1 MDKEACD
8 AIEGVTI
15 KSGEENGRGG
25 FSIEPNVNTGGG
37 CSSCTSCG

>member
-8 AIEGVTI
+8 AVEGVTI
-15 KSGEENGRGG
+15 TSGEENGKGG
-25 FSIEPNVNTGGG
+25 LSVEPNLQTGGG